1 MATFSSFLGN
11 YGYTSGTGKTHRH
24 LLDKITIAVQSETP
38 FMDGI
43 SRAKMNTPNIEWL
56 EESLTT
62 GNHADIVKYGETF
75 ANLSDNHKS
84 APTITQRAGYA
95 QQFAKGISVTDEQM
109 NAAKASVKSSNEMAE
124 ETYTKTIELKTD
136 VEASLL
142 NNGAGAAG
150 ATRGSGNT
158 TGAIGTAASLTGAFS
173 QIASGNILYNTATAG
188 ATSATSTD
196 SIVAAADFYNTE
208 ATTAKRD
215 CTRLID
221 RLAVTL
227 YQNGALSWKGGNG
240 MVKDANMI
248 LLTPNNKF
256 DFDLALDSRTNVR
269 RDLGADGTMLGMMFT
284 TYRSSYGMFKVMP
297 DRFLPGGTATTT
309 VTGTVANQAKALI
322 FNPQNWALA
331 VNQDFASKD
340 LGVLGLSTEKMLSAR
355 FGLIHRSQDISAAI
369 EDINP
374 AISS

>member
-24 LLDKITIAVQSETP
+24 LLDKITLAVQSETP

-62 GNHADIVKYGETF
+62 GNHTDVVKYGETLTG
-75 ANLSDNHKS
+75 LSDNHKS
-84 APTITQRAGYA
+84 APTITQRSGYA
-95 QQFAKGISVTDEQM
+95 QQFAKGITVTDEQM

-124 ETYTKTIELKTD
+124 ETYTKTIEMKTD

-142 NNGAGAAG
+142 QNGAGSAG

-158 TGAIGTAASLTGAFS
+158 TGAVTTAATLTGAFS
-173 QIASGNILYNTATAG
+173 QIASGNVLYNNATAG
-188 ATSATSTD
+188 TGTATSTD
-196 SIVAAADFYNTE
+196 SIIAAADFYNEE

-215 CTRLID
+215 AVRLID
-221 RLAVTL
+221 RIAVTL
-227 YQNGALSWKGGNG
+227 YQNGGLSYKGGNG
-240 MVKDANMI
+240 FVKDANMV

-256 DFDLALDSRTNVR
+256 DFDLSLDSRSNVR
-269 RDLGADGTMLGMMFT
+269 RDLGAMGTMLGMMFT
-284 TYRSSYGMFKVMP
+284 TYTSSYGTFKVLP
-297 DRFLPGGTATTT
+297 DRFLPGGTASTS
-309 VTGTVANQAKALI
+309 VTGTVANQAKALV

-331 VNQDFASKD
+331 VNQDFKSVDIAR
-340 LGVLGLSTEKMLSAR
+340 VGLAENKMLSAR
-355 FGLIHRSQDISAAI
+355 FGLIHRNQNVSGAI